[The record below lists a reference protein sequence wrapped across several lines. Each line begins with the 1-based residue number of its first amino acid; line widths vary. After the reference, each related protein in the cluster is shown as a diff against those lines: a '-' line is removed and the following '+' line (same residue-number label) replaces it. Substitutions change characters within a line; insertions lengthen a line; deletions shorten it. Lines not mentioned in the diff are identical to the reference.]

1 VLGAAGAAAAVLLS
15 IACSSTPAAPPP
27 APQHVQAMLLVY
39 SGRPNPTFRLDEA
52 AVARLGELLAATTAN
67 PAFPGATVTPSI
79 LGYQGVLVVNGARA
93 AGLPEALAVHGEDVE
108 THDGKAVSFHKDAR
122 RGLETFLLD
131 QAIEHEAITREALAR
146 IRR

>member
-39 SGRPNPTFRLDEA
+39 SGRPK
-52 AVARLGELLAATTAN
+52 AATTAN